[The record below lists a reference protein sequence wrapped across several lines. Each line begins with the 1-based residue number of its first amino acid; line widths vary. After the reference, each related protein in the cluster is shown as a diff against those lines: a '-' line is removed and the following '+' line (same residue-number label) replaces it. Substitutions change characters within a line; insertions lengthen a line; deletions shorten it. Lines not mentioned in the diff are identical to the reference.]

1 MRKDNKGFSLVEL
14 IVVIAI
20 LAILIGA
27 IGANL
32 GLVKKYNAKE
42 CRQMIY
48 ASLENG
54 RLIALSKS
62 AGGTTTADT
71 ETYLSFF
78 KNGSDQC
85 NYYAVVVNNEVTDI
99 KKISKKG
106 VTIYMGPSNQPVSQS
121 TVKGYASL
129 DSGYTIGG
137 LPKGLTKGKIT
148 DDVATA
154 IKDNGYRIAFN
165 RATGGFLKDAGGA
178 INLSMYAVSGQYYYP
193 VYMYAGTGKIKT
205 GSAIYE

>member
-71 ETYLSFF
+71 ETYLAFF
-78 KNGSDQC
+78 RNGSDKC
-85 NYYAVVVNNEVTDI
+85 NYYAVVVNNEITDI
-99 KKISKKG
+99 KKISKRG

-121 TVKGYASL
+121 TVNGYASL
-129 DSGYTIGG
+129 DSGYNIGG
-137 LPKGLTKGKIT
+137 LPKNLNKGKIT
-148 DDVATA
+148 DDITTA
-154 IKDNGYRIAFN
+154 IKDNGYRVAFN
-165 RATGGFLKDAGGA
+165 RATGGFLKDASGNV
-178 INLSMYAVSGQYYYP
+178 NLSMYAVSGKFYYP
-193 VYMYAGTGKIKT
+193 VYMYASTGKIKT
-205 GSAIYE
+205 GGAIYE